1 MILGCDRSYSRRLD
15 SPLAHRARAFFFA
28 MRFLLL
34 SLAVVALP
42 ALAHESIPPASKTA
56 LGRALRLHVSFDSG
70 PNADFARGDRT
81 LYTYATSQQR
91 AQGGVVGLPDDSI
104 KITQGSGRF
113 NSALL
118 FTKKTNVRPFFKDGG
133 NIGYNGSDWNYSVS
147 LWLRISPDV
156 DLEPGYCDP
165 IQFVGNDTNKG
176 FIFLEWDKD
185 SKPRYFRY
193 AIRPLVEIWDP
204 GKVGWAALPFDKRP
218 MVQVERAPF
227 SHARWT
233 HVVFT
238 AEHINSKTAKPVGRL
253 YIDAQLQGTIEN
265 WDLRFGWAPDA
276 ALLVLGSSYIGHLD
290 DLAVFDRSLTGD
302 EVKAL
307 FHLPNGA
314 GDLHAGTAGARQR

>member
-1 MILGCDRSYSRRLD
+1 MK
-15 SPLAHRARAFFFA
+15 HFV
-28 MRFLLL
+28 LLL
-34 SLAVVALP
+34 AVGAGFVLSVDAHEPVAP
-42 ALAHESIPPASKTA
+42 ALRTA
-56 LGRALRLHVSFDSG
+56 LGRALTLHASFDSG

-81 LYTYATSQQR
+81 LYSYTTAQQR

-104 KITQGSGRF
+104 KITIGSGRF
-113 NSALL
+113 KNALL
-118 FTKKTNVRPFFKDGG
+118 FTKKSNVRPFFKDGG
-133 NIGYNGSDWNYSVS
+133 NIGYNATDWSYSVS
-147 LWLRISPDV
+147 VWLRISPDI

-165 IQFVGNDTNKG
+165 VQFVGNDGNKG

-204 GKVGWAALPFDKRP
+204 AKVGWANLPFEKRP

-238 AEHINSKTAKPVGRL
+238 AEHINTKTAKPVGRL
-253 YIDAQLQGTIEN
+253 YIDGQLQGSIEN
-265 WDLRFGWAPDA
+265 WDLSFGWAPDS
-276 ALLVLGSSYIGHLD
+276 ALMVLGAAYIGHMDELSI
-290 DLAVFDRSLTGD
+290 FDRNLSEE

-307 FHLPNGA
+307 FRLPNGV
-314 GDLHAGTAGARQR
+314 GELHAGSGDGARKQ

>member
-1 MILGCDRSYSRRLD
+1 MNDRILL
-15 SPLAHRARAFFFA
+15 FA
-28 MRFLLL
+28 VCVSF
-34 SLAVVALP
+34 AVT
-42 ALAHESIPPASKTA
+42 ALAHETVSPGVRDA
-56 LGRALRLHVSFDSG
+56 LARSLTLHASFDGG

-91 AQGGVVGLPDDSI
+91 AQGGVVGLPDDTV

-113 NSALL
+113 QNALL
-118 FTKKTNVRPFFKDGG
+118 FVKKGNVKPYFKDAG
-133 NIGYNGSDWNYSVS
+133 NIGYNGTGWNYSVS
-147 LWLRISPDV
+147 VWLRISPDI

-165 IQFVGNDTNKG
+165 VQFVGNDGNKG

-185 SKPRYFRY
+185 SNPRYFRY

-204 GKVGWAALPFDKRP
+204 GKVGWAKLPFDKRP

-238 AEHINSKTAKPVGRL
+238 AQHINSKTAKPSGRL
-253 YIDAQLQGTIEN
+253 YIDGQLQGTIEN
-265 WDLRFGWAPDA
+265 WDLSFGWAADA
-276 ALLVLGSSYIGHLD
+276 ALLVLGASYVGHID
-290 DLAVFDRSLTGD
+290 DLSVFDREITGD

-307 FHLPNGA
+307 FHLPNGVR
-314 GDLHAGTAGARQR
+314 DLHAGANPGGRKR